1 MDYILLYIVVALGI
15 STVLNLFFKRIGVSQ
30 IIGYILTGTI
40 LVYAFDLRDMNN
52 SSTLEHIGEF
62 GIVFLMFTIGLEIS
76 LRKMNSMKIEIF
88 LNGFMQVGFT
98 ALVVYTISHYVFSLN
113 STSALI
119 VSLAFALSST
129 AVVLSYL
136 KSSKEKKIRIF
147 AGESPFSNKLSI
159 KLPPCPEGIGIC
171 TSAGKIGHSLS
182 FGNADAVVVISE
194 DVLLADAV
202 ATATGNIVKTK
213 DHIIEGIDFAKN
225 IKGVKGLVIIVD
237 DQIGLWGEI
246 EICK

>member
-1 MDYILLYIVVALGI
+1 MYQERVYRKEMNSNGLYAYTVTLLESDLLIHSDQMLSEEAHIWTDFYRREIETYAHQNPDFIGALSPLKCSRVAPELIQHMHRASSAAGVGPMAAVAGGI
-15 STVLNLFFKRIGVSQ
+15 SYYVGKKL
-30 IIGYILTGTI
+30 
-40 LVYAFDLRDMNN
+40 
-52 SSTLEHIGEF
+52 LEQCSE
-62 GIVFLMFTIGLEIS
+62 VMLE
-76 LRKMNSMKIEIF
+76 
-88 LNGFMQVGFT
+88 NGGD
-98 ALVVYTISHYVFSLN
+98 I
-113 STSALI
+113 
-119 VSLAFALSST
+119 
-129 AVVLSYL
+129 YL